1 MGGRARAANSEAA
14 SACESSGKRTYNM
27 LLISRKVTRTSL
39 EDKIMKEIQDLP
51 ESKKAEVLDFVEY
64 LKTKADG
71 KDWSIF
77 SLSSAMRD
85 MEDENP
91 PYSLNDLKESF

>member
-1 MGGRARAANSEAA
+1 M
-14 SACESSGKRTYNM
+14 
-27 LLISRKVTRTSL
+27 SL
-39 EDKIMKEIQDLP
+39 EEKIMKELQDLP

-64 LKTKADG
+64 LKARAED
-71 KDWSIF
+71 KDWSVF